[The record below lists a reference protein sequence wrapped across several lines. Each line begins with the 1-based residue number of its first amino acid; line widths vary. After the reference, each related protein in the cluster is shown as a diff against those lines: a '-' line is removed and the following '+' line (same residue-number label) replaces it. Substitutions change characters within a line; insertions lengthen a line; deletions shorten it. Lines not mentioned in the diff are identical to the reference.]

1 MPGGERA
8 PPRLGCVGPKP
19 LSSVYVPRNISMPSS
34 AKMNMTRKRIMNRF
48 MICEIEHSTVSMIWR
63 SPESERAW

>member
-34 AKMNMTRKRIMNRF
+34 AKMNMTRKRIMKRF
-48 MICEIEHSTVSMIWR
+48 MICEVEVR
-63 SPESERAW
+63 VRVRGRVRVRVRDRG